1 MLLPEILKSDFV
13 CKRLD
18 ETADVVIDAIKKY
31 DADVNAMELK
41 DAYSSQMLKILMTM
55 DKEVGEDIQTK
66 NKIARFLMANTNGL
80 IKVHHRPKH
89 NRPTKRCFR
98 NAIDEHNETGNRVV
112 YVITIAD
119 TLFGHSFI
127 SYIPHAINYDE
138 KTKTYYDTTDN
149 SLPGTYVAYD
159 VTDKFLSKVK
169 RMDPRGQV
177 RIDLEVGGFSFLRS
191 EDKVYAVEG
200 KDTQNKYSIWKQA
213 RVVAVL

>member
-1 MLLPEILKSDFV
+1 
-13 CKRLD
+13 
-18 ETADVVIDAIKKY
+18 
-31 DADVNAMELK
+31 
-41 DAYSSQMLKILMTM
+41 
-55 DKEVGEDIQTK
+55 
-66 NKIARFLMANTNGL
+66 MANTNGL

-98 NAIDEHNETGNRVV
+98 NAIDEHTQTGNRVV

-127 SYIPHAINYDE
+127 SYIPHGINYDE

-149 SLPGTYVAYD
+149 SLTETYVAYD

-169 RMDPRGQV
+169 HMDPRGYARV
-177 RIDLEVGGFSFLRS
+177 DMEVGGFSFLRS

-200 KDTQNKYSIWKQA
+200 KDTENKYSIWKQA